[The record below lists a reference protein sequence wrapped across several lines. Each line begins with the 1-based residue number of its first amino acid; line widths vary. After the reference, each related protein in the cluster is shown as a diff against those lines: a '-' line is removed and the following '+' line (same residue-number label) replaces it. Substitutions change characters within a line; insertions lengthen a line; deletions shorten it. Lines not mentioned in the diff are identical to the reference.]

1 MKRVRNNATRALPV
15 HVNSRCAYE
24 KLDTYGIRIVDEQS
38 ASALCDGPV
47 DPILTDHIDIVKPK
61 DKGDLSYIA
70 FKQAF
75 QNIPVEQAPPQSG
88 KTVSGTVQT
97 ARSVDVDCGQVRD
110 ATANIPPPIEIKPEQ
125 KVIEAIASL
134 QEASNLKQ
142 QQVEAKGL
150 KNGAAK
156 AHYRLV
162 GLDRPT
168 SSECPG
174 KGYGIILVTFIVSQ
188 PSTLTTAGLTPTS
201 GNDVFVALSAKSG
214 TLAIPN
220 HEAIAKI
227 DGVPSLIQ
235 AGISLPG

>member
-1 MKRVRNNATRALPV
+1 M
-15 HVNSRCAYE
+15 
-24 KLDTYGIRIVDEQS
+24 EQYRLH
-38 ASALCDGPV
+38 AQL
-47 DPILTDHIDIVKPK
+47 
-61 DKGDLSYIA
+61 
-70 FKQAF
+70 
-75 QNIPVEQAPPQSG
+75 N
-88 KTVSGTVQT
+88 
-97 ARSVDVDCGQVRD
+97 VDCGQIRD

-125 KVIEAIASL
+125 KVIEAVASL

-150 KNGAAK
+150 ENGAAK
-156 AHYRLV
+156 IHYRLV

-168 SSECPG
+168 SGECPG

-188 PSTLTTAGLTPTS
+188 PSTLSTAGLTPIS

-227 DGVPSLIQ
+227 DSVPSFPQ
-235 AGISLPG
+235 AYLYRGEVSIKGEERRYSVPARMAAPKP